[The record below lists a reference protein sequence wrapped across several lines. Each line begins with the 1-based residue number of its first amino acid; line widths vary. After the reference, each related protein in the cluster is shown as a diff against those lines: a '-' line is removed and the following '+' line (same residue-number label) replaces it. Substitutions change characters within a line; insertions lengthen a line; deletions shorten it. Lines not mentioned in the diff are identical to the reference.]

1 MSGGLVV
8 ALSGGVGGA
17 KLALGLSRVLAPED
31 LLIVANT
38 GDDFEHLG
46 LSISPDIDTL
56 TYVLSGL
63 DNPVLGWGRR
73 DETWSFMETIA
84 TLGGESWFRLGD
96 RDLALHVERTR
107 RLHGGETLSQV
118 TRDVCRRLGIAQR
131 VLPMSDDPVRTRVR
145 SDEGWLDFQ
154 HYFVRRQCQPVVR
167 ELVFEGVAQA
177 HPQPE
182 VMSTLASGK
191 VRAVV
196 ICPSNPF
203 ISIEPILAVPGLR
216 DVLTRCGAPVVAVSP
231 IVGGRAVKGPTA
243 KMMQELGLT
252 VSAATA
258 AHRYG
263 SLLAG
268 YIVDPA
274 DAPDVRGLSAAVKTA
289 PTLMTDLATREGLAR
304 TVLEFADSL
313 AARR

>member
-1 MSGGLVV
+1 MSKGLVV

-31 LLIVANT
+31 LLVVANT

-46 LSISPDIDTL
+46 LCISPDIDTL
-56 TYVLSGL
+56 TYVLAGF
-63 DNPVLGWGRR
+63 DNPVTGWGRR

-107 RLHGGETLSQV
+107 RLRAGESLSQV
-118 TRDVCRRLGIAQR
+118 TRDVCRRLGIAIR

-145 SDEGWLDFQ
+145 TDEGWLDFQ
-154 HYFVRRQCQPVVR
+154 DYFVRRQCQPVVR
-167 ELVFEGVAQA
+167 ELVFEGAIKARAQPDVLTA
-177 HPQPE
+177 
-182 VMSTLASGK
+182 LASGK

-216 DVLTRCGAPVVAVSP
+216 EALAGSGAPVVAVSP

-252 VSAATA
+252 ISAATA
-258 AHRYG
+258 AERYG
-263 SLLAG
+263 TLLSG
-268 YIVDPA
+268 YVVDPA
-274 DAPDVRGLSAAVKTA
+274 DAGDVRGLAAMVKTA
-289 PTLMTDLATREGLAR
+289 PTLMTDLATREALAR
-304 TVLEFADSL
+304 AVLDLADTL